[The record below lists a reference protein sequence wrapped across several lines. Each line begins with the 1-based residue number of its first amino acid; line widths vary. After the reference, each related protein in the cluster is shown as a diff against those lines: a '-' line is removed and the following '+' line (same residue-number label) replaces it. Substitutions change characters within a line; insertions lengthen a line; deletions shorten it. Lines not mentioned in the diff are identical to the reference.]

1 MGEPQEPPVFATD
14 ILDALPFSALL
25 VDDRR
30 RVLYANCA
38 ARSVFGDS
46 KADGDSLCYRLIHGT
61 ETPPPE
67 CPLPKVIATGQ
78 AMECTVCT
86 EGEDTCLVFGLYPTG
101 RRTAHG
107 QRILLHTVR
116 DISEERAAQEA
127 LAASEERYRTL
138 AEAADDMI
146 FIIDDQDV
154 IQYANINAAGA
165 FGLSPA
171 ELVGRQRS
179 EVFPP
184 DIAEGQRAGL
194 RAALETGLSSRAESQ
209 VMFGDRP
216 AWLDTILVP
225 LTTQEGRPRTVMG
238 VSRDFTPRKLAE
250 DGMMAAEAAARESEA
265 RLHHLL
271 DTSPTVTYALAVVGT
286 ETTATWMS
294 PNTHRVFGFNPQD
307 ALQPGWWLPRLH
319 PDDVETAAE
328 MLPAV
333 LSNDAASREYRI
345 ARADGTYR
353 WILDEQRLVRG
364 ENGEPREIVGTWLD
378 ITDKKVAE
386 AALEEGEKRLQ
397 HSRRMEAI
405 GTLAGGI
412 AHDFN
417 NLLTAIG
424 GYADLLL
431 DAQAAGEGERSEV
444 LEIRRAAHRA
454 GDLTQQLL
462 AFSRRQTLQPVP
474 VDINQ
479 IVTGMRPMLERI
491 LGEDVDLS
499 TALDPDLGFAEVDP
513 SQFEQ
518 VILNFVSNAR
528 DAMPTGGRLA
538 FETTHMFL
546 NEEYVRSHPDARTGD
561 HVCLIVR
568 DTGTGMNPEIL
579 AHAFEP
585 FYTTKPQGQGTGLG
599 LASVYGITTQSGGHV
614 TLESEEGIGSTVR
627 VYLPRIPRPD
637 TAETPPERPAPVE
650 RGGGETILVVE
661 DEPAVLR
668 FVTRVLF
675 GLGYTVLSAGGPQ
688 EAREVAGSHHDP
700 IHLLL
705 TDVVMPEKGGR
716 ELALEISASRPA
728 MRVLFMSG
736 HTRDA
741 MIRSGRLDDG
751 MALLNKPFT
760 REELA
765 ARIRHELDM
774 DQADDAP
781 PDRQN

>member
-14 ILDALPFSALL
+14 ILDALPFPALL
-25 VDDRR
+25 VDERH

-38 ARSVFGDS
+38 TRSVFGDS
-46 KADGDSLCYRLIHGT
+46 EAGGDSLCCRLVHGT

-67 CPLPKVIATGQ
+67 CPLTEVIATGRT
-78 AMECTVCT
+78 MEYTVHT
-86 EGEDTCLVFGLYPTG
+86 EAEDTCLGFGLYPTG

-107 QRILLHTVR
+107 LRILLHTVR
-116 DISEERAAQEA
+116 DISEERDAQEA
-127 LAASEERYRTL
+127 LTASEERYRTL

-154 IQYANINAAGA
+154 IQYANVNAAGA

-171 ELVGRQRS
+171 ELVGRHQS

-184 DIAEGQRAGL
+184 DIAEAQRAGL
-194 RAALETGLSSRAESQ
+194 RAALGTGLSSRTESQ

-225 LTTQEGRPRTVMG
+225 LATHEGRPRTIMG

-250 DGMMAAEAAARESEA
+250 DGMIAAEAAARESEA

-271 DTSPTVTYALAVVGT
+271 DTSPTVTYALAVTGT
-286 ETTATWMS
+286 ETTATWVS
-294 PNTHRVFGFNPQD
+294 PNTHRVFGFNPQE
-307 ALQPGWWLPRLH
+307 AVQPGWWLPRLH
-319 PDDVETAAE
+319 PDDVEIAAE
-328 MLPAV
+328 MVPAV
-333 LSNDAASREYRI
+333 LANDEASREYRI

-353 WILDEQRLVRG
+353 WILDEQRLVR
-364 ENGEPREIVGTWLD
+364 EEDGEPREIVGTWLD
-378 ITDKKVAE
+378 ITDRKVVE

-397 HSRRMEAI
+397 HSQRMEAI

-431 DAQAAGEGERSEV
+431 DADAAGEGERPEV
-444 LEIRRAAHRA
+444 LEIRRAARRA

-462 AFSRRQTLQPVP
+462 AFSRRQTLQPLP

-479 IVTGMRPMLERI
+479 TVTGMRSMLERV
-491 LGEDVDLS
+491 LGEDIDLS
-499 TALDPDLGFAEVDP
+499 TDLDPDLGFTEVDP

-518 VILNFVSNAR
+518 VILNLASNAR

-538 FETTHMFL
+538 FKTTHL
-546 NEEYVRSHPDARTGD
+546 SLGEEYVRSHPDARTGD
-561 HVCLIVR
+561 HVCLMVR
-568 DTGTGMNPEIL
+568 DTGAGMDPETL

-599 LASVYGITTQSGGHV
+599 LASVYGITSQSGGHV

-637 TAETPPERPAPVE
+637 TAETPPARPAPVA

-668 FVTRVLF
+668 FVTRVLD
-675 GLGYTVLSAGGPQ
+675 GLGYTVLSAGGPR
-688 EAREVAGSHHDP
+688 AAAEVADSHQGA

-728 MRVLFMSG
+728 TRVLFMSG
-736 HTRDA
+736 HARDT
-741 MIRSGRLDDG
+741 MIRSGRLDHG
-751 MALLNKPFT
+751 IALLNKPFT

-765 ARIRHELDM
+765 ARIRHELDADPM
-774 DQADDAP
+774 DDAP
-781 PDRQN
+781 PDREN

>member
-1 MGEPQEPPVFATD
+1 
-14 ILDALPFSALL
+14 
-25 VDDRR
+25 
-30 RVLYANCA
+30 
-38 ARSVFGDS
+38 
-46 KADGDSLCYRLIHGT
+46 
-61 ETPPPE
+61 
-67 CPLPKVIATGQ
+67 
-78 AMECTVCT
+78 
-86 EGEDTCLVFGLYPTG
+86 
-101 RRTAHG
+101 
-107 QRILLHTVR
+107 
-116 DISEERAAQEA
+116 
-127 LAASEERYRTL
+127 
-138 AEAADDMI
+138 AEA
-146 FIIDDQDV
+146 
-154 IQYANINAAGA
+154 
-165 FGLSPA
+165 
-171 ELVGRQRS
+171 QRS
-179 EVFPP
+179 
-184 DIAEGQRAGL
+184 GL
-194 RAALETGLSSRAESQ
+194 RAVLESGFSSRTESQ

-225 LTTQEGRPRTVMG
+225 LTTQGGPPSEVMG

-250 DGMMAAEAAARESEA
+250 DGMIAAEAAARESEA
-265 RLHHLL
+265 RLRHLL

-286 ETTATWMS
+286 ETTATWVS

-307 ALQPGWWLPRLH
+307 VLQQGWWLSRLH

-328 MLPAV
+328 ILPAV
-333 LSNDAASREYRI
+333 LADDEASREYRI
-345 ARADGTYR
+345 ARADGRYR

-364 ENGEPREIVGTWLD
+364 EDGEPREIVGTWLD
-378 ITDKKVAE
+378 ITDRKVAE
-386 AALEEGEKRLQ
+386 ATLEEGEKRLQ
-397 HSRRMEAI
+397 HSQRMEAI

-431 DAQAAGEGERSEV
+431 EAHAAGEGERSEV
-444 LEIRRAAHRA
+444 LEIRRAAQRA
-454 GDLTQQLL
+454 GDLTHQLL

-474 VDINQ
+474 IDINQ
-479 IVTGMRPMLERI
+479 TVSGMRPMLERV
-491 LGEDVDLS
+491 LGEDVDLA
-499 TALDPDLGFAEVDP
+499 TDLDPDLGFAEVDP

-518 VILNFVSNAR
+518 VILNLASNAR

-538 FETTHMFL
+538 FETTHISL
-546 NEEYVRSHPDARTGD
+546 DEEYVRSHPDARTGD

-568 DTGTGMNPEIL
+568 DTGTGMDPETL
-579 AHAFEP
+579 ARAFEP

-599 LASVYGITTQSGGHV
+599 LASVYAITSQSGGHV

-637 TAETPPERPAPVE
+637 TVETPPAHPTPVAK
-650 RGGGETILVVE
+650 GGGETILVVE

-675 GLGYTVLSAGGPQ
+675 GLGYTALSAGGPQ
-688 EAREVAGSHHDP
+688 EALEVAGGHHGP

-728 MRVLFMSG
+728 VRVLFMSG
-736 HTRDA
+736 HARDT
-741 MIRSGRLDDG
+741 MIRIGRLDDG

-765 ARIRHELDM
+765 ARIRHELDA
-774 DQADDAP
+774 DQADEAP
-781 PDRQN
+781 PDREN